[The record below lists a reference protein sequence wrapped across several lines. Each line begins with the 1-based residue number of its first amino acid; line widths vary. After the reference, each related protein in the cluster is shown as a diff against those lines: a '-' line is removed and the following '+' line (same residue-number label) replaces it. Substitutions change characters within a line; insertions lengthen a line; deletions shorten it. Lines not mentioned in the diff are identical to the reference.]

1 MSDQDLI
8 RERLRPWAE
17 AAPTLE
23 ALRREE
29 IRTAD
34 NRHVLALL
42 EPAFNHAH
50 RTLPPRT
57 TSGMLEMQRLFA
69 KLRR

>member
-8 RERLRPWAE
+8 RQRLRQWAE

-34 NRHVLALL
+34 NRQVLTLL
-42 EPAFNHAH
+42 EPAFNHAI
-50 RTLPPRT
+50 RTLPPRS
-57 TSGMLEMQRLFA
+57 TSGMVEMQRLFA

>member
-1 MSDQDLI
+1 MSEQDLI
-8 RERLRPWAE
+8 RERIRQWAE

-34 NRHVLALL
+34 NRKVLALL
-42 EPAFNHAH
+42 ESAFNHAI
-50 RTLPPRT
+50 RTLPPRE
-57 TSGMLEMQRLFA
+57 TSGMVEMQRVFA
-69 KLRR
+69 KLR

>member
-8 RERLRPWAE
+8 RERLRQWAE

-42 EPAFNHAH
+42 EPAFNHAI
-50 RTLPPRT
+50 RTLPPRA
-57 TSGMLEMQRLFA
+57 TSGMVEMRRLFA
-69 KLRR
+69 EPKR

>member
-8 RERLRPWAE
+8 RERLRQWAE

-34 NRHVLALL
+34 NRHILALL
-42 EPAFNHAH
+42 EPAFNHAI
-50 RTLPPRT
+50 RTLPPRS
-57 TSGMLEMQRLFA
+57 TSGMVEMQRLFA

>member
-8 RERLRPWAE
+8 RERLRQWAE

-23 ALRREE
+23 ALRREQ

-42 EPAFNHAH
+42 EPAFNHAI
-50 RTLPPRT
+50 RTLPPRP
-57 TSGMLEMQRLFA
+57 TSGMVEMQRLFA